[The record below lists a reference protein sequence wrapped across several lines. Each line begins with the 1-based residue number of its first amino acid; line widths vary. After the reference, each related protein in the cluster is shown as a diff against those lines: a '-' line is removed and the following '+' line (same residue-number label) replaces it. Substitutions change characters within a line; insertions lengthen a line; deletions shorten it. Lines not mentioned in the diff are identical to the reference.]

1 MTSPAEP
8 NHSYFVT
15 EAASSRKSR
24 TLKGFQPLNSLRSQP
39 VENIL
44 DMKKMLPIFRSGFG
58 QFGFRRLSTFG
69 DDMFSDCPHFVPFL
83 SLSVMTDDNAH
94 NFVKLLLPKA
104 ISKSIILK

>member
-1 MTSPAEP
+1 M
-8 NHSYFVT
+8 
-15 EAASSRKSR
+15 
-24 TLKGFQPLNSLRSQP
+24 
-39 VENIL
+39 
-44 DMKKMLPIFRSGFG
+44 
-58 QFGFRRLSTFG
+58 FG